1 MFLNTQR
8 LVHLPR
14 NPPQPPPPEAEL
26 PRGECRYL
34 HREAG
39 LADRQRCVCQGFSL
53 DRRQPVGTACECGH
67 PAWVHV
73 QQPMAAVTYEE
84 HSALVDELRRFKL
97 DQDRQLQNLQTEL
110 AKTQHELMAQRAQN
124 LERERLFKLLEA
136 RLYQNM
142 KDLKIEL
149 DDKMDGMIDQQ
160 HAFQRKLIDV
170 EDTTM
175 EHEIKIE
182 KMESGPNAVVTRDLT
197 PVPEASPNDD
207 LSMDTAVEEPPTA
220 PAEKPEQPWS
230 VKVMIVPRRSQQFAF
245 DVDSKAYRRCQS
257 RKLFQE
263 TEFSSRDSANFH
275 FTIDKA
281 FSHVLK
287 GRAWVPLVGYRA
299 QNDYFGRMAL
309 RQLPPELSSGDL
321 WDYYFLDHHCITHD
335 KLQGDLLYIAL
346 RDSDLA
352 WDEIKALPA
361 VFGANESSW
370 THEVELDGPL
380 PETTK
385 QSGAPLGRLDR
396 TDLIYGYSP
405 SPPPYTSQRQSST
418 MQTEPQP
425 QPQLQQQQTP
435 LPPLQPPQPEAA
447 ALLQRENSNN
457 RMSTP
462 LGVLATASASVLGH
476 ALSRHPTSQ
485 SATAQSL
492 RSLSSSIEDGS
503 DDEHSHRDKIRKLRP
518 KLSEP
523 SMPSA
528 AAGHG
533 HSSGSSHHH
542 HHHSSHHHQQQQQP
556 PRVYYSGRSKRKM
569 PVREKTKE
577 PLQFKLPSLLHH
589 RTNSNKEETA

>member
-1 MFLNTQR
+1 MFLNTHR

-14 NPPQPPPPEAEL
+14 IPPSQPESEL

-39 LADRQRCVCQGFSL
+39 QADRQTCVCQGFSL
-53 DRRQPVGTACECGH
+53 DRKQPVGTSCECGH

-73 QQPMAAVTYEE
+73 QQPMAAVTYDE
-84 HSALVDELRRFKL
+84 HTALVAELRRFKEE
-97 DQDRQLQNLQTEL
+97 QDRKLQNLQNEL
-110 AKTQHELMAQRAQN
+110 AQTQHELMAQRAQN
-124 LERERLFKLLEA
+124 HERERLFKLLEA

-142 KDLKIEL
+142 KAMKIEL
-149 DDKMDGMIDQQ
+149 DDKMDGVIDQQ

-175 EHEIKIE
+175 EHEIKME
-182 KMESGPNAVVTRDLT
+182 KLESGPKGVVARDLT

-207 LSMDTAVEEPPTA
+207 LSMDTAVDTAVEEPAAVP
-220 PAEKPEQPWS
+220 EKPEQPWS
-230 VKVMIVPRRSQQFAF
+230 VKVMVVPRRSQQFAF
-245 DVDSKAYRRCQS
+245 DVDSTAHRRCQS

-275 FTIDKA
+275 FTIDRA

-287 GRAWVPLVGYRA
+287 GRAWVPLIGYRA
-299 QNDYFGRMAL
+299 QNDCFGRMAL

-321 WDYYFLDHHCITHD
+321 WDYYSLDHHCVAHD

-346 RDSDLA
+346 RDSDLT
-352 WDEIKALPA
+352 WEEIKELPA
-361 VFGANESSW
+361 VFGAPESVW
-370 THEVELDGPL
+370 THDTDLDGPL
-380 PETTK
+380 PGATK
-385 QSGAPLGRLDR
+385 HSNTALLGGRLDR
-396 TDLIYGYSP
+396 ADLMYGYSP
-405 SPPPYTSQRQSST
+405 SPPPYTSQKHHDATLQS
-418 MQTEPQP
+418 QQP
-425 QPQLQQQQTP
+425 QSQV
-435 LPPLQPPQPEAA
+435 PPLQAEAVV
-447 ALLQRENSNN
+447 LQRDANSNNNNN

-492 RSLSSSIEDGS
+492 RSLTSTEDGAS

-518 KLSEP
+518 KMSEP
-523 SMPSA
+523 SMPTSSSSA
-528 AAGHG
+528 AH
-533 HSSGSSHHH
+533 GSSSHHNHHNHHH
-542 HHHSSHHHQQQQQP
+542 HHHHPQQP
-556 PRVYYSGRSKRKM
+556 QQPTVYYSGRSKRKM

-589 RTNSNKEETA
+589 RGHSNREDQAA

>member
-1 MFLNTQR
+1 MFLNTHR

-14 NPPQPPPPEAEL
+14 IPPSQPESEL
-26 PRGECRYL
+26 PRGECRYR

-39 LADRQRCVCQGFSL
+39 QADRQTCVCQGFSL
-53 DRRQPVGTACECGH
+53 NRQQPVGTTCECGH

-73 QQPMAAVTYEE
+73 QQPMAAVTYDE
-84 HSALVDELRRFKL
+84 HRALVGELARFKQE
-97 DQDRQLQNLQTEL
+97 QDRKLQNLQTEL
-110 AKTQHELMAQRAQN
+110 AQTQHELMAQRAQN

-142 KDLKIEL
+142 KAMKIEL
-149 DDKMDGMIDQQ
+149 DDKMDGVIDQQ

-170 EDTTM
+170 EDATM

-182 KMESGPNAVVTRDLT
+182 KLESAPNAVVTRDLT
-197 PVPEASPNDD
+197 PVPEASLNDD
-207 LSMDTAVEEPPTA
+207 LSMDTAVDTAVEEPTA
-220 PAEKPEQPWS
+220 MPEKPEQPWS

-245 DVDSKAYRRCQS
+245 EVDSTAHRRCQS

-263 TEFSSRDSANFH
+263 IEFSSRDSANFH
-275 FTIDKA
+275 FTVDKA

-287 GRAWVPLVGYRA
+287 DRPWVPLIGYRA
-299 QNDYFGRMAL
+299 QNDCFGRIAL
-309 RQLPPELSSGDL
+309 RQIPPEFSSGDL
-321 WDYYFLDHHCITHD
+321 WDYFFLDHHCVAHD

-346 RDSDLA
+346 RDSDLS
-352 WDEIKALPA
+352 WEEIKELPPM
-361 VFGANESSW
+361 FGASESVW
-370 THEVELDGPL
+370 THEVDLDGPL
-380 PETTK
+380 PGAK
-385 QSGAPLGRLDR
+385 HSNAPLGRLDR
-396 TDLIYGYSP
+396 ADLMYGYSP
-405 SPPPYTSQRQSST
+405 SPPPYTSQRHHHQTTTVQSQS
-418 MQTEPQP
+418 QPQP
-425 QPQLQQQQTP
+425 QPQPEPEAVLQQHD
-435 LPPLQPPQPEAA
+435 A
-447 ALLQRENSNN
+447 NSNN

-492 RSLSSSIEDGS
+492 RSLGSTEDGAS

-518 KLSEP
+518 KMSEP

-528 AAGHG
+528 SLAGHG
-533 HSSGSSHHH
+533 GGSGSSSHHH
-542 HHHSSHHHQQQQQP
+542 HHHHHHHHQQHQPQQP
-556 PRVYYSGRSKRKM
+556 AVYYSGRSKRKM

-589 RTNSNKEETA
+589 RNHSNKEEAA